1 MVWFNRLVRI
11 NKGHVRY
18 YQPIGHRSLISP
30 ITDHHV
36 TSGFIIDKTFTLTS
50 SAESCLDWTVKIT
63 GEQWQIKSVFF
74 DLLGFCALL
83 ILYCGCKLCQ
93 INRNGITNGSGRM
106 QHVYGLVFFQTA
118 WSMKPFAQVSST
130 CRSGTTGSRCRAQ
143 FRLYNWKAQRHPTSA
158 NSLEKYIDTYVHI
171 VLHVHTEMSH
181 FLMHVRHVLITTC
194 TCTCIMCI
202 VIFISIYIYIS
213 YTYVCACYTST

>member
-1 MVWFNRLVRI
+1 
-11 NKGHVRY
+11 VRY

-93 INRNGITNGSGRM
+93 INRNRITNGSGRM

-171 VLHVHTEMSH
+171 FYMYILRCHT
-181 FLMHVRHVLITTC
+181 F
-194 TCTCIMCI
+194 
-202 VIFISIYIYIS
+202 
-213 YTYVCACYTST
+213 